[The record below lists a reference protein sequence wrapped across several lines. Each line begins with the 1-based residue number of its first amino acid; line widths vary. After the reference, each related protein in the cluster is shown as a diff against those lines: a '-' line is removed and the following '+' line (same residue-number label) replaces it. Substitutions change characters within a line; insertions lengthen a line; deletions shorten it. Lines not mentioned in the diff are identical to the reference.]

1 MIIMPLWL
9 WLLILPLHLTWRA
22 TVWTL
27 VLLLRTGLWIT
38 RRITQRHHSSTQ
50 IEEG

>member
-27 VLLLRTGLWIT
+27 VLTLRATLWIA
-38 RRITQRHHSSTQ
+38 RRIAQRQHRSPKM
-50 IEEG
+50 EEG